1 MILPLAPGLVSEYE
15 ERSAA
20 LFGLY
25 TWSQWARLPRAERVQ
40 AVAHY
45 RLTRLIEAHLSEQ
58 ATTTARRRAAAA
70 QTGQNGQRGRGSE

>member
-1 MILPLAPGLVSEYE
+1 MIQPLYPGLVSEFE

-25 TWSQWARLPRAERVQ
+25 TWTQWSRLPRNERVQ

-45 RLTRLIEAHLSEQ
+45 RLVHLIDAHLQEQ
-58 ATTTARRRAAAA
+58 ATTAGRRRAVEAR
-70 QTGQNGQRGRGSE
+70 TGQNAS